1 MCGEAR
7 KVSLDRG
14 FDQMRNNI
22 FRGKEEKGVIK
33 GRKKLADGYF
43 KVIKP

>member
-22 FRGKEEKGVIK
+22 FRGRKKRVSSKEE
-33 GRKKLADGYF
+33 RS
-43 KVIKP
+43 